1 MKKLLAIVAMTAVM
15 TTCGIQAKAKNVYT
29 PQMQVMTDQ
38 NFIDYLVERKQLQ
51 DYEIKKEQ
59 IQERVNELNQYV
71 NKTWYV
77 FSGSTTRGWDC
88 SGLVK
93 WFYSDLGYE
102 LEHSVNDQMVS
113 GQIVTEPMVG
123 DIVTLKYKGSKRGY
137 HNGIYVGDG
146 FYIHAP
152 KPGRLTS
159 LDSISASG
167 GSYSDVVYT
176 RIIPSVVE

>member
-15 TTCGIQAKAKNVYT
+15 TTCGIQAKAQNVYM
-29 PQMQVMTDQ
+29 PQTQVITQESFM
-38 NFIDYLVERKQLQ
+38 DYLVERKRTEVINNRI
-51 DYEIKKEQ
+51 D
-59 IQERVNELNQYV
+59 ELKQQV

-88 SGLVK
+88 SGLVM

>member
-1 MKKLLAIVAMTAVM
+1 MKKLLAIVAMTALM
-15 TTCGIQAKAKNVYT
+15 TTCGIQAKAENVHRA
-29 PQMQVMTDQ
+29 QIQVITQQ
-38 NFIDYLVERKQLQ
+38 NFIDYLVERKRTEVINTRIDEL
-51 DYEIKKEQ
+51 KEQ
-59 IQERVNELNQYV
+59 VG
-71 NKTWYV
+71 KTWYV

-88 SGLVK
+88 SGLVM

-152 KPGRLTS
+152 QPGRLTS
-159 LDSISASG
+159 LDLISVSG

-176 RIIPSVVE
+176 RIIPSVIE